1 MRQTVTALS
10 PKMTAAPKIARAAIA
25 LIGVVGWFFTQSL
38 LASRGFPAGIGDG
51 LHILLSP
58 LTQWLATHNNVADL
72 LLIVTSA
79 IIDVLG
85 CFLLFSGV
93 TGPSIRPLL
102 GLALLFALRQV
113 CQALIALP
121 PPPQMIWHNPGM
133 PSLLVTYETGN
144 DFFFSGHTAIAAY
157 GAIELSRFE
166 RRWLK
171 VTAVL
176 IATIEAL
183 TVLVLRAH
191 YTMDVLTAVLAA
203 FWVSSV
209 AAELALCC
217 DRWLARALPTE
228 R

>member
-1 MRQTVTALS
+1 MASTTS
-10 PKMTAAPKIARAAIA
+10 RAAIA
-25 LIGVVGWFFTQSL
+25 LIGIAAWFFTQSL
-38 LASRGFPAGIGDG
+38 LASRGFPEGIGDKI
-51 LHILLSP
+51 HF
-58 LTQWLATHNNVADL
+58 WLGPATEWFTEHNRATDL
-72 LLIVTSA
+72 LLIFTSML
-79 IIDVLG
+79 IDGLG
-85 CFLLFSGV
+85 CFLLLSGV
-93 TGPSIRPLL
+93 FGCSIRPLL
-102 GLALLFALRQV
+102 GLMLLFLLRQIT
-113 CQALIALP
+113 QALIALP
-121 PPPQMIWHNPGM
+121 PPDGMIWRDPGV
-133 PSLLVTYETGN
+133 PSLFVTYGTGN

-157 GAIELSRFE
+157 GAIELSRYE
-166 RRWLK
+166 RPWLK

-183 TVLVLRAH
+183 TVLALRAH